1 MPRQQRT
8 GGIFLYDFR
17 PDPPWQRDGITLLAY
32 VGLETLLRSAA
43 TGLKPKLGFDL
54 LQLNAAMGGA
64 LLVATLWVVVATF
77 TGVVGDFRYDRRRVL
92 LTWLLAAP
100 AAAALRLAI
109 FDGFPFVSPLFVFTD
124 AATTLV
130 LMLTIRFGEEQGYL

>member
-1 MPRQQRT
+1 
-8 GGIFLYDFR
+8 
-17 PDPPWQRDGITLLAY
+17 
-32 VGLETLLRSAA
+32 
-43 TGLKPKLGFDL
+43 
-54 LQLNAAMGGA
+54 MGGA
-64 LLVATLWVVVATF
+64 LLVASLWVLVATF
-77 TGVVGDFRYDRRRVL
+77 TGVVTAWWVILDDFRHDRRRVL
-92 LTWLLAAP
+92 LTWFLAAP